1 MSKTLAA
8 MKKQAAATMS
18 VTPDGI
24 QKELWKISQ
33 IPKLDAADRHRM
45 YCAAVLK
52 WLHMRGVFY
61 HLADCPDFDG
71 ALYFDRERK
80 LLLRIRADSFVAWL
94 ADALAMNKAER
105 NFLLIQSAV
114 ETESL
119 TERATAIE
127 PATYW
132 ASRPGAVYLS
142 NGPGR
147 IVRMTADGV
156 ALVDNGTDGVL
167 FPAEAVLPSWE
178 LTAPKNPFEQCALFR
193 DMSTAAAHGN
203 MLFTLWVVSL
213 PTNPRCK
220 PPLVT
225 AGPVGSGKTRVVT
238 GIFEL
243 YGLLPRVAAITKN
256 GDTDFWVAVNAGG
269 LACFDNADTRIDWL
283 QDALSSASTF
293 GCIERRKLYSDNE
306 RTVLWARSWVAVTSA
321 NPSFAADA
329 GLSDRLLVVR
339 LSRRAG
345 STAEAALSEE
355 IAAARDAGLSWIC
368 RTIHK
373 ALADTQPVPEG
384 LNQRHPDFAAFAVR
398 LGRAMGREAEAVA
411 AMRAAEADKSLF
423 NLEND
428 TVAAAVLDFMRGGDL
443 FTGTAA
449 ELLGKMKEAD
459 PSLDSHLSA
468 KRLSKRMQKLW
479 PHLATVL
486 GARQEIGHGGAL
498 RYTLR
503 PPNLGV
509 VRDTENDDYDLFE
522 NTER

>member
-1 MSKTLAA
+1 MNKTLAA
-8 MKKQAAATMS
+8 MESEAAATMNA
-18 VTPDGI
+18 TPEGI

-33 IPKLDAADRHRM
+33 IPKLEAAERYRM
-45 YCAAVLK
+45 YCTAVLS
-52 WLHMRGVFY
+52 WLHGRGAFY
-61 HLADCPDFDG
+61 HLADSPDFDG
-71 ALYFDRERK
+71 ALYFDRARK

-105 NFLLIQSAV
+105 IFLLIQSAV

-147 IVRMTADGV
+147 IARMTAEGV
-156 ALVDNGTDGVL
+156 ALVDNGTDGIL
-167 FPAEAVLPSWE
+167 FPAEAVLPPWE
-178 LTAPKNPFEQCALFR
+178 LTAPVNPFERCALFR
-193 DMSTAAAHGN
+193 DMSAAAAHGK
-203 MLFTLWVVSL
+203 MLFTLWAVSL

-220 PPLVT
+220 PPIVT
-225 AGPVGSGKTRVVT
+225 AGPVGSGKTRVAT

-243 YGLLPRVAAITKN
+243 YGLLPRVAAITKT
-256 GDTDFWVAVNAGG
+256 GEADFWVAVNAGG
-269 LACFDNADTRIDWL
+269 MACFDNADTRIDWL
-283 QDALSSASTF
+283 PDALAAASTG

-306 RTVLWARSWVAVTSA
+306 RAVLWARSWVAVTSA

-329 GLSDRLLVVR
+329 GLSDRLLVCR
-339 LSRRAG
+339 LTRREG
-345 STAEAALSEE
+345 GTAEAALAAE
-355 IAAARDAGLSWIC
+355 IAAARDAGLSWVC
-368 RTIHK
+368 HTIHK
-373 ALADTQPVPEG
+373 ALADVEPVPGG

-411 AMRAAEADKSLF
+411 AMKAAEADKSLF

-428 TVAAAVLDFMRGGDL
+428 TVAAAVLDFMRGGDR
-443 FTGTAA
+443 FDGTAA
-449 ELLGKMKEAD
+449 ELLEKMKAAD

-468 KRLSKRMQKLW
+468 KRLSKRLQKLW

-486 GARQEIGHGGAL
+486 SARQEVGHGGAL
-498 RYTLR
+498 RYTFH
-503 PPNLGV
+503 PPGPSGAHV
-509 VRDTENDDYDLFE
+509 PADEDEETGELFD
-522 NTER
+522 